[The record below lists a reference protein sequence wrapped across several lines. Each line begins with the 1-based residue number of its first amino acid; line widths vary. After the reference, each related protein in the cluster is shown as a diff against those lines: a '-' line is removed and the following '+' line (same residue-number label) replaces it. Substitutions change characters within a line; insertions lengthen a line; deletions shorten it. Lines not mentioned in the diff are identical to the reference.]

1 MKSISK
7 TAASIQPSATMTID
21 ARVRELRRAGISVS
35 AFGGGEPD
43 FVAADAVLEA
53 GIQAIRDGNT
63 KYTPAAGTP
72 ELRHAVAQRLSEDF
86 GLAYKDSQI
95 VITTGGKYA
104 IYTALRVLLDPGDEV
119 ILPAPFW
126 VSYGEQIRM
135 AGGVPVVVY
144 TPEESGFKITPS
156 QLTAAVTEKTKL
168 FILNNP
174 GNPTGAVY
182 DKNELTALAA
192 VCREKDLYVLADEM
206 YAKLLY
212 DGTEFT
218 SFPMLSEDAFA
229 RTILINGASKAYA
242 MTGWRIGYAAAPE
255 HIARAMSS
263 YLSQSTGCASSVSQA
278 AAAAAF
284 SGPQDHVERMR
295 AAYEERRNYLVRRIR
310 AMDGLSCTVPK
321 GAFYLLIRVD
331 ALYGRTL
338 GGKRMES
345 DMDFVQ
351 ALLESARVAVTPGA
365 AFGAPGYV
373 RWCYAASLDE
383 LKTGADRL
391 ENFLRAE

>member
-21 ARVRELRRAGISVS
+21 TRVRELRRAGISVS

-72 ELRHAVAQRLSEDF
+72 ELRQAVAKRLSDDY

-95 VITTGGKYA
+95 VITPGGKYA

-135 AGGVPVVVY
+135 AGGVPVIVHA
-144 TPEESGFKITPS
+144 PEESGFKITPA

-182 DKNELTALAA
+182 DKNELTALAE
-192 VCREKDLYVLADEM
+192 VCRGKDLYVLADEM

-212 DGTEFT
+212 DGVEFT
-218 SFPMLSEDAFA
+218 SFPTLSEDAFA

-284 SGPQDHVERMR
+284 SGPQDHVEHMR

-310 AMDGLSCTVPK
+310 AMDGLSCSVPK

-338 GGKRMES
+338 GGKRIES
-345 DMDFVQ
+345 DMDFAQ

-365 AFGAPGYV
+365 AFGAPGYI

-391 ENFLRAE
+391 EQFLRA